1 MDKSKN
7 KDNQSTSIVVFI
19 DEIVWNHEGLYRM
32 IRLQAANLAQMNL
45 TVIYSRNILIL
56 HSGWV
61 TCYA

>member
-1 MDKSKN
+1 MDKDKDKS

-45 TVIYSRNILIL
+45 TMIYNHNKILIL
-56 HSGWV
+56 YSG
-61 TCYA
+61 

>member
-1 MDKSKN
+1 MDKDKSKT

-45 TVIYSRNILIL
+45 TMIYNHNKILIL
-56 HSGWV
+56 YSG
-61 TCYA
+61 

>member
-1 MDKSKN
+1 MDKDKSKN

-45 TVIYSRNILIL
+45 TMIYNHNNILIL
-56 HSGWV
+56 YSG
-61 TCYA
+61 

>member
-1 MDKSKN
+1 MDKDKSKS

-45 TVIYSRNILIL
+45 TMIYNHNKILIL
-56 HSGWV
+56 YSG
-61 TCYA
+61 

>member
-1 MDKSKN
+1 MDKSKSKS

-45 TVIYSRNILIL
+45 TMIYNHNKILIL
-56 HSGWV
+56 YSG
-61 TCYA
+61 